1 MEGGGVVKE
10 VQQVV
15 RHRLLPPT
23 MPCSLSVS
31 FCSTCICIHSL
42 YYLGCNMHSLYTK
55 RTHVYSFTV
64 MSRDSLTICTWRCHG
79 LHSQSDRR

>member
-1 MEGGGVVKE
+1 MDGGGVVKE

-23 MPCSLSVS
+23 MPCSFFVS
-31 FCSTCICIHSL
+31 FCSACIMYVYRLCIHSL

-55 RTHVYSFTV
+55 RTHVYSFAV
-64 MSRDSLTICTWRCHG
+64 MSRDSLTICT
-79 LHSQSDRR
+79 

>member
-23 MPCSLSVS
+23 MPCSLFVS
-31 FCSTCICIHSL
+31 FCSACIMYMYTDYVYIVCITLDAIYIVCIQSVH
-42 YYLGCNMHSLYTK
+42 MYTA
-55 RTHVYSFTV
+55 
-64 MSRDSLTICTWRCHG
+64 L
-79 LHSQSDRR
+79 Q

>member
-23 MPCSLSVS
+23 MPCSLFVS
-31 FCSTCICIHSL
+31 FCSACIMYTDIIITFIHL
-42 YYLGCNMHSLYTK
+42 YSANCNIMFMK
-55 RTHVYSFTV
+55 CQ
-64 MSRDSLTICTWRCHG
+64 I
-79 LHSQSDRR
+79 

>member
-23 MPCSLSVS
+23 MPCYFFVS
-31 FCSTCICIHSL
+31 FCGACIMYMYKDYVYIVCITLDAICIVCIQSIH
-42 YYLGCNMHSLYTK
+42 MYTA
-55 RTHVYSFTV
+55 
-64 MSRDSLTICTWRCHG
+64 L
-79 LHSQSDRR
+79 Q